1 LVPHPADT
9 YEVER
14 TERPELCLV
23 CPRCGET
30 FPSAMQM
37 DEQTFTKIRVADM
50 LERCRA
56 CHEAS
61 RFNKVDYHFR

>member
-1 LVPHPADT
+1 
-9 YEVER
+9 VER
-14 TERPELCLV
+14 TERPELRLV

-37 DEQTFTKIRVADM
+37 DEQTFAKIRVRSM

-61 RFNKVDYHFR
+61 RFKKSDYSFR